1 MSNVKAMPGVMATT
15 NQPNEA
21 LIQAL
26 EDILSDAR
34 AGILQSLLATG
45 FRADGLRMTAIIPH
59 NNVYE
64 VVGSLECLKQT
75 YLNEWTEQL

>member
-1 MSNVKAMPGVMATT
+1 MSNVKAMPGVIATT

-75 YLNEWTEQL
+75 YLNEWTKPI